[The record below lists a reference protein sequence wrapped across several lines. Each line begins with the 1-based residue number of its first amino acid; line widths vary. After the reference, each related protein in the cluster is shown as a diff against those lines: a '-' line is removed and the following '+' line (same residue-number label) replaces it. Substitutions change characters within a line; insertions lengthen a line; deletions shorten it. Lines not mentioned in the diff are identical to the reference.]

1 MGSENPIPV
10 DSWNDKTEEEI
21 KASPYLQMKLEKEA
35 LEKRLSEI
43 MDMTDKEI
51 LAKILLE
58 LETHHTDNRAIH
70 DALATI
76 NHNITSP
83 RIGFGI
89 NS

>member
-1 MGSENPIPV
+1 MQGP
-10 DSWNDKTEEEI
+10 
-21 KASPYLQMKLEKEA
+21 
-35 LEKRLSEI
+35 
-43 MDMTDKEI
+43 I

-58 LETHHTDNRAIH
+58 LETHHTDNQAIH

-83 RIGFGI
+83 RVGFGI